1 MSIFRSTFNQTIQ
14 GQLKVRQ
21 DALSQRTPQAIKYLN
36 SRNSWVRM
44 SSAVN
49 VSGNSDLAKQY
60 IMLGGTLNGDGKLKS
75 SIGGADQAY
84 SNVSPSG
91 NKYGYTNGK
100 FSTAGTAGIRPM
112 PGITSIDI
120 KSKSAYG
127 SLREVVVN
135 FQCWSIQQLEDLELL
150 YMRPGYTALV
160 EWGWV
165 PYLDNENKFQ
175 TNPSFY
181 DIINDPKANREQIF
195 FDLFKKAKD
204 HNGNYDA
211 MYGYVKN
218 YQWNARPD
226 GGYDC
231 QTTIISIGEIIESL
245 KVNYVD
251 YNSLNGSDRDARG
264 IFNGGIAGEF
274 NKHYSK
280 NIIAGIC
287 YELYNYACNTPAKGR
302 ELNLRDTDGTY
313 IELQAVNNSSISSDN
328 APDNITQRNWN
339 CYISLKSLFN
349 IFNKHVIISDGT
361 KTAEN
366 GTKLSNPI
374 VELSLYQNT
383 YEGDGSEL
391 LCTAHPLQISVDPS
405 TCIIKSPLWQGGV
418 VQSAAEKGAVANPNI
433 VQYDVSSNINY
444 KEKLSIILNSTSDV
458 VLKNIKELVVVNN
471 TVDTNRVKELINTF
485 YQNIDKIS
493 ISNGDTTQT
502 IKEFTGEQNPTF
514 AGTIEKIGFTT
525 GPSAGNNNTL
535 VGLFPDNQQIA
546 NQTNTTVVIDASVIK
561 NVLNPSGGVSVLET
575 EVQNAANQLIEEK
588 KKIVQGNKQSV
599 NNLAYLQALKL
610 RDYFKDDVYS
620 EVGVLSAI
628 YINLNYLYKL
638 AVSTELASKDK
649 KEKNEINLYT
659 YLKNMIY
666 GVQSAIG
673 NVSNFEI
680 HVDPIDN
687 KARII
692 DVNFTEYSTKT
703 NIFELQLHNQKS
715 TVRSY
720 NLQSQI
726 FPEQGAIIAI
736 GSQVKGGQM
745 GIQNNTMIDFNRNL
759 EDRIMPRKL
768 TPSEI
773 LKANTDSSPTEKQL
787 SSALSTII
795 KFFAEDKK
803 AGQVDKNSYNNYAVA
818 SEYRNALKDII
829 VYFQSIT
836 NSPSKNRNIIPVK
849 LSIEMDGIGGL
860 VIGHLFTIPQ
870 DLLPK
875 GYKFNI
881 GDVGNKLVQ
890 TVTGISHTISKGD
903 WVTKIDAL
911 NFIIG
916 NPATKLLFK
925 DIDLTEVF
933 IETFSNVSG
942 KSNIPS
948 KETYQSNFD
957 SAKTNNEAEAKRI
970 ALKIISNQS
979 RYSNIAS
986 RTNVPY
992 YVIGIIH
999 NREGNM
1005 AFDVDLKDG
1014 TKLSKLGYSDSY
1026 FDSFA
1031 EKALNEKFENGP
1043 YNFNS
1048 IPSILKAI
1056 EAYNG
1061 FGYTIDSVNINAPYL
1076 WSGTDKY
1083 TSGKFTSDNHYEA
1096 DATDKQMGAVPI
1108 IKELQKLGVKIP

>member
-1 MSIFRSTFNQTIQ
+1 
-14 GQLKVRQ
+14 
-21 DALSQRTPQAIKYLN
+21 
-36 SRNSWVRM
+36 
-44 SSAVN
+44 
-49 VSGNSDLAKQY
+49 
-60 IMLGGTLNGDGKLKS
+60 
-75 SIGGADQAY
+75 
-84 SNVSPSG
+84 
-91 NKYGYTNGK
+91 
-100 FSTAGTAGIRPM
+100 
-112 PGITSIDI
+112 
-120 KSKSAYG
+120 
-127 SLREVVVN
+127 
-135 FQCWSIQQLEDLELL
+135 
-150 YMRPGYTALV
+150 
-160 EWGWV
+160 
-165 PYLDNENKFQ
+165 
-175 TNPSFY
+175 
-181 DIINDPKANREQIF
+181 
-195 FDLFKKAKD
+195 
-204 HNGNYDA
+204 
-211 MYGYVKN
+211 
-218 YQWNARPD
+218 
-226 GGYDC
+226 
-231 QTTIISIGEIIESL
+231 
-245 KVNYVD
+245 
-251 YNSLNGSDRDARG
+251 
-264 IFNGGIAGEF
+264 
-274 NKHYSK
+274 
-280 NIIAGIC
+280 
-287 YELYNYACNTPAKGR
+287 
-302 ELNLRDTDGTY
+302 
-313 IELQAVNNSSISSDN
+313 
-328 APDNITQRNWN
+328 
-339 CYISLKSLFN
+339 
-349 IFNKHVIISDGT
+349 
-361 KTAEN
+361 
-366 GTKLSNPI
+366 
-374 VELSLYQNT
+374 
-383 YEGDGSEL
+383 
-391 LCTAHPLQISVDPS
+391 
-405 TCIIKSPLWQGGV
+405 
-418 VQSAAEKGAVANPNI
+418 
-433 VQYDVSSNINY
+433 
-444 KEKLSIILNSTSDV
+444 
-458 VLKNIKELVVVNN
+458 
-471 TVDTNRVKELINTF
+471 
-485 YQNIDKIS
+485 
-493 ISNGDTTQT
+493 
-502 IKEFTGEQNPTF
+502 
-514 AGTIEKIGFTT
+514 
-525 GPSAGNNNTL
+525 
-535 VGLFPDNQQIA
+535 
-546 NQTNTTVVIDASVIK
+546 
-561 NVLNPSGGVSVLET
+561 
-575 EVQNAANQLIEEK
+575 
-588 KKIVQGNKQSV
+588 
-599 NNLAYLQALKL
+599 
-610 RDYFKDDVYS
+610 
-620 EVGVLSAI
+620 
-628 YINLNYLYKL
+628 
-638 AVSTELASKDK
+638 
-649 KEKNEINLYT
+649 
-659 YLKNMIY
+659 
-666 GVQSAIG
+666 
-673 NVSNFEI
+673 
-680 HVDPIDN
+680 
-687 KARII
+687 
-692 DVNFTEYSTKT
+692 
-703 NIFELQLHNQKS
+703 
-715 TVRSY
+715 
-720 NLQSQI
+720 
-726 FPEQGAIIAI
+726 
-736 GSQVKGGQM
+736 M

-942 KSNIPS
+942 KFNVPS

-957 SAKTNNEAEAKRI
+957 SAKTNNEAEAKKI

-1005 AFDVDLKDG
+1005 VFDVDLKDG
-1014 TKLSKLGYSDSY
+1014 TKLSKLGYSNDY

-1061 FGYTIDSVNINAPYL
+1061 FGYTKDSVNINAPYL

-1083 TSGKFTSDNHYEA
+1083 TSGKFTSDGNYES